1 MGLPGRTDMKIT
13 LQKKYEIRNTN
24 FETTSKSEFSNISNK
39 NARKTNSANQKSS
52 VIFQLIV
59 LLICILSIPALGN
72 DISNKLKNSVVYLQ
86 ISYQGYEQ
94 YQPWKNKEL
103 TQGFAVGCAVAEN
116 KVVTLASNVAN
127 AAFIQARKAD
137 RNEFI
142 QAKVLMAD
150 YESNLALVEL
160 DSNSLGQPLTPL
172 KFSEKYRKG
181 AGVSFYWLSASG
193 QMYNGRGFL
202 DRVTVDSASIFY
214 SKTLLFVT
222 AGISEATNLGQL
234 YCLED
239 KPIGIA
245 SWSGKEK
252 EADIIPGKVI
262 NRFLADFLDGDYDGI
277 AMKGFETSNLLEP
290 AMRKYLKVP
299 DAIRHGVYICD
310 VYTIGTGSDVLK
322 SGDVL
327 LSIDGYAINP
337 YGRYKD
343 KLFDTLP
350 LDNLI
355 TGKTAGQKIT
365 FEVWR
370 DEKIQIIEATGKKF
384 DVPDMLVPWYEVDAQ
399 PKYAIIGG
407 CVLQKLTRSYMMARG
422 EDWEG
427 MMEPHIYHYLVNESF
442 KPSGERK
449 EIVVL
454 SYCLPASVNIGY
466 HNMSQSVVDK
476 INGMKIRS
484 MSDIPEALAKNPE
497 SKFDVIEFEMDEPA
511 IVLDRAQRKFE
522 ESSISQNYG
531 IDKLININ

>member
-1 MGLPGRTDMKIT
+1 MKMTRLYTAFFLLLASYIT
-13 LQKKYEIRNTN
+13 A
-24 FETTSKSEFSNISNK
+24 F
-39 NARKTNSANQKSS
+39 A
-52 VIFQLIV
+52 
-59 LLICILSIPALGN
+59 N
-72 DISNKLKNSVVYLQ
+72 DISDKLINSIVYLQ
-86 ISYQGYEQ
+86 ISYQSFEQ

-116 KVVTLASNVAN
+116 KVITLASNVAN

-142 QAKVLMAD
+142 KAKVLMAD
-150 YESNLALVEL
+150 YESNLALVQL
-160 DSNSLGQPLTPL
+160 DSNSLPLPLTPL

-181 AGVSFYWLSASG
+181 APVSFYWLSASG

-234 YCLED
+234 YCLNH

-262 NRFLADFLDGDYDGI
+262 NRFLADFRDGDYDGI

-299 DAIRHGVYICD
+299 DAISRGVYVSD
-310 VYTIGTGSDVLK
+310 VYSIGTGSDALK
-322 SGDVL
+322 PGDVL
-327 LSIDGYAINP
+327 LSIDGYSINP

-343 KLFDTLP
+343 KQFDILP
-350 LDNLI
+350 LDYLI
-355 TGKTAGQKIT
+355 TSKTAGQKIT
-365 FEVWR
+365 FELWR
-370 DEKIQIIEATGKKF
+370 DEKIQIISSTAKKF
-384 DVPDMLVPWYEVDAQ
+384 IISDMLVPWYEVDAQ
-399 PKYAIIGG
+399 PEYIIIGG

-422 EDWEG
+422 ENWEG
-427 MMEPHIYHYLVNESF
+427 MMEPHIYHYLVNNAF
-442 KPSGERK
+442 KPAAERK
-449 EIVVL
+449 EIVIL
-454 SYCLPASVNIGY
+454 SYCLPANLNIGY
-466 HNMSQSVVDK
+466 HNMSQTVVDK
-476 INGMKIRS
+476 INGMKISS
-484 MSDIPEALAKNPE
+484 MRDIPEALAGNPD

-522 ESSISQNYG
+522 ETSISQNYG